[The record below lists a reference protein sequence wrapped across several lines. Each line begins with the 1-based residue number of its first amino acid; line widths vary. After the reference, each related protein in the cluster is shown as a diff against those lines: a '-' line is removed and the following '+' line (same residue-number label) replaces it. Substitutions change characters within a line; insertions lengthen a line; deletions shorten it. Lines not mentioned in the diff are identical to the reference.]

1 MVDHQVVAVLNE
13 VADEI
18 GDDLLGLNI
27 GLVADSV
34 GQVGLRAVAEDRAAV
49 GLGGVALFF
58 QLVQIAADGF
68 FRHVVILGQL
78 ADEDALLVAQTA
90 QYFVFSFDC

>member
-18 GDDLLGLNI
+18 GDDLLGLDV

-34 GQVGLRAVAEDRAAV
+34 GQVGLRAVAEDRTAV

-58 QLVQIAADGF
+58 QLVEIAADGF

-78 ADEDALLVAQTA
+78 ADENALLVAQTA

>member
-13 VADEI
+13 V
-18 GDDLLGLNI
+18 GHKVSDDLLSLNVC
-27 GLVADSV
+27 LVADSV
-34 GQVGLRAVAEDRAAV
+34 GQVGLRAVAEDRTAV

-78 ADEDALLVAQTA
+78 ADENALLVAQTA

>member
-18 GDDLLGLNI
+18 GDDLLGLDV

-34 GQVGLRAVAEDRAAV
+34 GQVGLRAVAEDRTAV

-58 QLVQIAADGF
+58 QLVQIAAYGF